1 VVYIQRIGFEYPFA
15 NRRFFVGA
23 SYEAAAGDLPGE
35 ESGARFVSGNTEL
48 YARTVWATRTG
59 LSFGGGGAV
68 MLPSATFG
76 SSGAAFN
83 TVTAAAAVRPWD
95 NAFFDANAFTF
106 RPFVDAR
113 VFDHGILVQF
123 RQTLDISA
131 SVISAAPRTELA
143 AVTSA
148 FAGYKVGDAIGVGVE
163 AFELY
168 IIKGDADDGARS
180 SIALSPSIRLL
191 TRVVQPAISGI
202 FTLHD
207 SLAPSVSGAYGVR
220 IALTFVLNPN
230 SKPVDEVMPE
240 PL

>member
-1 VVYIQRIGFEYPFA
+1 
-15 NRRFFVGA
+15 
-23 SYEAAAGDLPGE
+23 
-35 ESGARFVSGNTEL
+35 
-48 YARTVWATRTG
+48 
-59 LSFGGGGAV
+59 

-76 SSGAAFN
+76 SSGPAFN

-113 VFDHGILVQF
+113 AFDHGFLVQF

-148 FAGYKVGDAIGVGVE
+148 FVGYKIGDAVGAGVE

-168 IIKGDADDGARS
+168 IVKGDADDGARS
-180 SIALSPSIRLL
+180 SITLSPSLRIL
-191 TRVVQPAISGI
+191 TPLVQPAISGL
-202 FTLHD
+202 FTVRD
-207 SLAPSVSGAYGVR
+207 PLAPTVAGAYGFRV
-220 IALTFVLNPN
+220 ALTFLLDTNQA
-230 SKPVDEVMPE
+230 PVDQVMPE